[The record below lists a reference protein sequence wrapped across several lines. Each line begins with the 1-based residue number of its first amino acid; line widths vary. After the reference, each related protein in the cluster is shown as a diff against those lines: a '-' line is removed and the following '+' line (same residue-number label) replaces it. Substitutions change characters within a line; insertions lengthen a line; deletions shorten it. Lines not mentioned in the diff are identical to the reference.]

1 MIGKIAGGILIL
13 AAGGYL
19 GVILSSSYRRR
30 ERGIAGL
37 VYALRVMK
45 TEIGF
50 CESYVADIF
59 HELSGRVSGEVGRMF
74 ARAEILAREGGKTAE
89 CVQRAIGESAE
100 ALCLHPEE
108 IRIMA
113 EFASQLGLS
122 DRKRQLENIDK
133 TILLLEEEL
142 GRAHEETARSAK
154 MRQTFCLLGA
164 ALTVVLLL

>member
-19 GVILSSSYRRR
+19 GVVLSSAYRRR

-37 VYALRVMK
+37 IYALRVMK

-59 HELSGRVSGEVGRMF
+59 HKLSARLSGEFSHLF
-74 ARAEILAREGGKTAE
+74 ARAESLAREGVKTAE
-89 CVQRAIGESAE
+89 CVSRAIGEFAD
-100 ALCLHPEE
+100 ALCLRPEE
-108 IRIMA
+108 IRIME

-122 DRKRQLENIDK
+122 DRKQQLENIDK
-133 TILLLEEEL
+133 TILLLEEEK